1 MAIETDPKL
10 VREIAETAFRSDA
23 PGSAADRVE
32 AALIASG
39 VAGPVLS
46 KKFDAYTEAV
56 GAEYERL
63 ADVHAVRAVVDA
75 AGALPIP
82 QFESMPKL
90 AAALNAL
97 LEQFEDRIKAVDEA
111 ESVARVR
118 AFKAKLG
125 ERGE

>member
-1 MAIETDPKL
+1 MSTEIDPKI
-10 VREIAETAFRSDA
+10 VRKVAEVAFRSDT

-32 AALIASG
+32 AALIAAD
-39 VAGPVLS
+39 VAGPVLGE
-46 KKFDAYTEAV
+46 KFDAYSAAV

-63 ADVHAVRAVVDA
+63 ADVYAVRAVVDA

-111 ESVARVR
+111 ESLARVR